1 FNKVRFGI
9 DAPRAGKS
17 MVYNKCI
24 FCTGIYA
31 TNAKTSVCDKCSIIV
46 TWKTGMNYLAGVNR
60 VSDLI
65 REGKLDLKMRNE
77 NYCKI
82 NLGPRAA
89 QVIMDAIGETS
100 IS

>member
-1 FNKVRFGI
+1 
-9 DAPRAGKS
+9 
-17 MVYNKCI
+17 
-24 FCTGIYA
+24 
-31 TNAKTSVCDKCSIIV
+31 
-46 TWKTGMNYLAGVNR
+46 MNYLAGVNR